1 MKEQLI
7 IGIVGLGY
15 VGIPLAVSFS
25 KKYKVIG
32 FDYNKNK
39 IERYKNGIDVTNE
52 VGDDEIKASSID
64 FTSDESK
71 LKECDRIIVAVPT
84 PVDENYN
91 PDLYPLQSASEIV
104 GKNLKKETNKASL
117 LLGFRRFI
125 EMLLRVDTILAVE
138 NIYDKKNFAI
148 SSENIIFYLDR
159 RYYSDFKVI
168 SFMDIFKI
176 ETSNYKR
183 LYWYNE
189 NLPPHLG
196 LILKYVESHYNTTY
210 RFFTNRNLEYHCI
223 YTILYQL
230 NSEIKEIINI
240 LNSYHYLTDEESLKL
255 YNISFEEVYKKIDF
269 VLEKIEKFLS
279 LVL

>member
-1 MKEQLI
+1 MTEKNIVTQILEKVN
-7 IGIVGLGY
+7 GISESQKAQV
-15 VGIPLAVSFS
+15 IEAIDKQQEKS
-25 KKYKVIG
+25 KKNFK
-32 FDYNKNK
+32 KL
-39 IERYKNGIDVTNE
+39 IENGE
-52 VGDDEIKASSID
+52 
-64 FTSDESK
+64 
-71 LKECDRIIVAVPT
+71 
-84 PVDENYN
+84 
-91 PDLYPLQSASEIV
+91 
-104 GKNLKKETNKASL
+104 NLKKETNRASL